1 MRPGELSGTGTGRR
15 MTATAV
21 ENVTGHL
28 VCLERERELRR
39 AHFAPPPRLTVSE
52 WADRFRVLTSE
63 GSATIGQWTTIPF
76 QRDVM
81 DALHKPGVVR
91 VVAMMPAQVAGKTE
105 VLLNIIGYHVDLE
118 PCPILLV
125 EPNIEM
131 CNDISKERLAPMF
144 RNSPRLRGLLHE
156 SGRRETNNTLRHKAG
171 PGWHITLVGSNS
183 PAGLSSRPIRIVLAD
198 EVDRYEASAK
208 DEGDPVKLA
217 EARTTTFMDSRVTYM
232 TSTPTVKTISR
243 IEDEYAKSDMGKW
256 FVPCPHCGHMQT
268 LEWGG
273 PSEAFGIKWDRDADG
288 THHPETAE
296 YLCVSCG
303 TLIEE
308 SEKGEM
314 NDAGEW
320 RHSKN
325 VPHIVGFQMTCL
337 PSPFILWS
345 TVVQEFLEAKNRP
358 EQLQTWVN
366 TRLAET
372 WEAAGESLDAKTL
385 AARREKWPG
394 ELPHGVEVLTAG
406 VDVQHDRLE
415 MVLWGWGAGEE
426 SWIVANYRIMGAPDR
441 YDVWKELEAWRTQ
454 TWEHPAS
461 GSMRIRI
468 MCVDAGH
475 LPAMVHDY
483 CRQKWKARVFATVG
497 VSKYGR
503 TIIQKPTKSDRF
515 KTRLWTVGTDQAKDV
530 LFARL
535 NRIQRPGPG
544 YIHVGNEV
552 DDRFLEQ
559 FEAERAV
566 KVQRGGRWVRTY
578 KQVGQRPNEAIDL
591 AVMNIAGLHI
601 LGPVVRGR
609 LRKAK
614 VEVEPEPEA
623 LAEPEAPAEP
633 AMVAEPTKRRLRG
646 IRGKRKW
653 VSGWK

>member
-1 MRPGELSGTGTGRR
+1 V
-15 MTATAV
+15 TATAV
-21 ENVTGHL
+21 ENVTGKA
-28 VCLERERELRR
+28 VILERERELRR
-39 AHFAPPPRLTVSE
+39 AHFAPPPDLTVSQ
-52 WADRFRVLTSE
+52 WADRFRVLTSA
-63 GSATIGQWTTIPF
+63 GSATIGQWTTLPF
-76 QRDVM
+76 QRAIM
-81 DALHKPGVVR
+81 DALHRPGVVR

-105 VLLNIIGYHVDLE
+105 ILLNIIGHHVDLE

-125 EPNIEM
+125 EPNVEM
-131 CNDISKERLAPMF
+131 CHSFSKDRLKPMF
-144 RNSPRLRGLLHE
+144 NHSPRLRGMLHE
-156 SGRRETNNTLRHKAG
+156 SGRRETDNTLMHKAG
-171 PGWHITLVGSNS
+171 PGWHVTLVGSNS

-198 EVDRYEASAK
+198 EVDRYSSDAK
-208 DEGDPVKLA
+208 GEGDPVKLA

-232 TSTPTVKTISR
+232 TSTPTVKGDSR
-243 IEDEYAKSDMGKW
+243 IADEYAKSDMGKW
-256 FVPCPHCGHMQT
+256 YVPCLHCDHMQT

-273 PSEAFGIKWDRDADG
+273 PSESFGVKWDRDADG
-288 THHPETAE
+288 THHPETAQ

-303 TLIEE
+303 TLIDE
-308 SEKGEM
+308 SDKGAM
-314 NDAGEW
+314 NDRGEW
-320 RHSKN
+320 RTSRK
-325 VPHIVGFQMTCL
+325 VAHIVGFQMTCL
-337 PSPFILWS
+337 PSPFITWQ
-345 TVVQEFLEAKNRP
+345 TVVQEFLEGKADP
-358 EQLQTWVN
+358 FQLQTWVN

-372 WEAAGESLDAKTL
+372 WEGAGESLDAKVL

-394 ELPHGVEVLTAG
+394 ELPHGVELLTAA
-406 VDVQHDRLE
+406 VDVQHDRIE

-426 SWIVANYRIMGAPDR
+426 SWIIANYRIMGDPGK

-454 TWEHPAS
+454 SWEHPAS
-461 GSMRIRI
+461 GPMTIRV

-483 CRQKWKARVFATVG
+483 CKQKWGARVYATRG
-497 VSKYGR
+497 ISQYGR

-515 KTRLWTVGTDQAKDV
+515 KSRLWNVGIDQAKDV

-544 YIHVGNEV
+544 YIHVGNDV

-591 AVMNIAGLHI
+591 AVMCIAGLHI

-614 VEVEPEPEA
+614 LEAEPQPEVEVP
-623 LAEPEAPAEP
+623 APEP
-633 AMVAEPTKRRLRG
+633 AMGVSPDRVRRQLRG
-646 IRGKRKW
+646 NKGKRKW